1 MSRLQRASSWCAG
14 LDAYDNV
21 SMSISGE
28 CRSTQEIEGLE
39 ARLKR
44 LERAM
49 PSVNREAVRID
60 EDSLVEAALRRTR
73 VSRRGRV
80 WGTKQESCF
89 YPNEDISLRD
99 ATSLGKSISPS
110 PSNIS
115 RMVKASSWGAGLGD
129 MEPEFPADGTRS
141 LDDALKEF
149 ERLVAFG
156 PVWRGG
162 KQGNTKQESSM
173 SNEDVLSDATSFG
186 ASISPSPCCKIL
198 PSRTP
203 QAKPTDMEP
212 EFPAHGIKS
221 LDDVLKEFEQL
232 AAFGPVWRRG
242 KQGTTKQESST
253 SNESDATSFGA
264 SISPSPYCKILP
276 SRTPQA
282 KKCGVKLESGWDA
295 VG

>member
-1 MSRLQRASSWCAG
+1 MSRLPRASSWCGG
-14 LDAYDNV
+14 LDADVNV
-21 SMSISGE
+21 SMSISE
-28 CRSTQEIEGLE
+28 CWTTQEIEGLE
-39 ARLKR
+39 SSLKR
-44 LERAM
+44 FEHAM
-49 PSVNREAVRID
+49 PSVDPQAVCID
-60 EDSLVEAALRRTR
+60 EDSLLEAALRRTR
-73 VSRRGRV
+73 VSNRGRG

-173 SNEDVLSDATSFG
+173 DVLT
-186 ASISPSPCCKIL
+186 
-198 PSRTP
+198 
-203 QAKPTDMEP
+203 
-212 EFPAHGIKS
+212 
-221 LDDVLKEFEQL
+221 
-232 AAFGPVWRRG
+232 
-242 KQGTTKQESST
+242 
-253 SNESDATSFGA
+253 DATSFGA
-264 SISPSPYCKILP
+264 SISPSPYCQILP

>member
-73 VSRRGRV
+73 VSNRGRG

-110 PSNIS
+110 PSKMC
-115 RMVKASSWGAGLGD
+115 RMVKASSWCSGLTNVSDTTDIETG
-129 MEPEFPADGTRS
+129 FPVRGIRS

-149 ERLVAFG
+149 ERLAAFR
-156 PVWRGG
+156 PVYRRR
-162 KQGNTKQESSM
+162 KQGNTKLESSM
-173 SNEDVLSDATSFG
+173 SNEDGLSDATSFG
-186 ASISPSPCCKIL
+186 W
-198 PSRTP
+198 
-203 QAKPTDMEP
+203 
-212 EFPAHGIKS
+212 
-221 LDDVLKEFEQL
+221 DDV
-232 AAFGPVWRRG
+232 
-242 KQGTTKQESST
+242 
-253 SNESDATSFGA
+253 D
-264 SISPSPYCKILP
+264 
-276 SRTPQA
+276 
-282 KKCGVKLESGWDA
+282 
-295 VG
+295 